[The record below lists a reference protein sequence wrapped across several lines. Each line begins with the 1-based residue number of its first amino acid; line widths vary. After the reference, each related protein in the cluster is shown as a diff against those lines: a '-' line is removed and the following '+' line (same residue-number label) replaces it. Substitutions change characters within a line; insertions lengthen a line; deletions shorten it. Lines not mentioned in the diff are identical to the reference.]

1 MKWIFLF
8 FITPIFAFAAE
19 RVALVSMAP
28 YVGMVRELT
37 GNEIKVELLVPAG
50 FSAHTYE
57 PTPKQILNAA
67 KASIWFTVQEPFEVR
82 ALQAL
87 TAENPK
93 LVLVDL
99 RQGLQLIHGHED
111 HEHDGHICSCSH
123 GADTHIW
130 MSPKMMQ
137 VQVNHMAAM
146 LKEVFPDLGSTI
158 DKNRPLLIEK
168 LKNLDSS
175 IHSILDAHKGEVIF
189 VAHPAYGYFCREYGL
204 TQQSIEFEG
213 KDPTPKHIYTLV
225 KEAKEDKI
233 TTIFTQKQY
242 STKAAELVAKE
253 VGAKLVMLDPYSENY
268 FESMKDIAKNFAEA
282 EPNHASN

>member
-1 MKWIFLF
+1 MKWLFLF
-8 FITPIFAFAAE
+8 VITPVLAFSAD

-28 YVGMVRELT
+28 YVGMVKELT
-37 GNEIKVELLVPAG
+37 GDQVKIELLVPAG

-87 TAENPK
+87 TSENPK

-99 RQGLQLIHGHED
+99 RQGLELIGGHDHDHGH
-111 HEHDGHICSCSH
+111 GCSCSH

-146 LKEVFPDLGSTI
+146 LKEVFPELSDTI
-158 DKNRPLLIEK
+158 DKNRPLLVDK
-168 LKNLDSS
+168 LKNLDST
-175 IHSILDAHKGEVIF
+175 IRSILEPHKGEVVF

-213 KDPTPKHIYTLV
+213 KDPTPKHIYSLV
-225 KEAKEDKI
+225 KEAKDDKI
-233 TTIFTQKQY
+233 STIFTQNQY

-253 VGAKLVMLDPYSENY
+253 VGAKLVMLDPYSEDY
-268 FESMKDIAKNFAEA
+268 FTSMKKIADSFAEA
-282 EPNHASN
+282 DNARRN